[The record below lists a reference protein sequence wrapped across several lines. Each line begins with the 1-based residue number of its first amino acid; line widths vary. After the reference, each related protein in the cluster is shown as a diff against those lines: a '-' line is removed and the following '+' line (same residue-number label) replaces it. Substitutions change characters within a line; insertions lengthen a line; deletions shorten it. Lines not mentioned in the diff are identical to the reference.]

1 MEQNLPAE
9 ITWRKG
15 KIGFEPPQKEWMQN
29 KQVQETDNGIEKK
42 TSARKKYCKT
52 GILNE
57 PINPASAHDSENYD
71 WRYLCA
77 ATIFSK

>member
-1 MEQNLPAE
+1 MEQKLPNE

-15 KIGFEPPQKEWMQN
+15 KVGFEPPQKEWMQN
-29 KQVQETDNGIEKK
+29 KQVQELVIE
-42 TSARKKYCKT
+42 SRKKLVDKKVLQP

-57 PINPASAHDSENYD
+57 PIKPAAAHDSENYD

-77 ATIFSK
+77 AEIF